1 MSFTDQLREGE
12 QRIKDTKGWI
22 ITVVMDPFG
31 ARNPVGEFSWE
42 QY

>member
-1 MSFTDQLREGE
+1 MSFAGQLGGE
-12 QRIKDTKGWI
+12 QRIKDTEGWI

-31 ARNPVGEFSWE
+31 ARSPVGEFSWE